1 LGGLYLI
8 PMAKNLSFIIQKT
21 AFNAAITKID
31 RDKVYG
37 FIEEQALDS
46 EGKPCVTANLLDDGQ
61 TLILSGATALKTVT
75 ALHSEIDKKQ
85 LKTVYLDGTDAVLVP
100 SSYDAPIM
108 LQSVGMEAVFNLEV
122 STVYQLAFDDIAVK
136 TAMLKHFAQQ
146 EVYRFVF
153 NYRADYEG
161 ADALVLAAQ
170 NEIFILTGRMVEFE
184 FIENKS
190 LLLPVESEAE
200 TEDETMDFGML

>member
-1 LGGLYLI
+1 
-8 PMAKNLSFIIQKT
+8 
-21 AFNAAITKID
+21 
-31 RDKVYG
+31 
-37 FIEEQALDS
+37 
-46 EGKPCVTANLLDDGQ
+46 
-61 TLILSGATALKTVT
+61 
-75 ALHSEIDKKQ
+75 
-85 LKTVYLDGTDAVLVP
+85 
-100 SSYDAPIM
+100 
-108 LQSVGMEAVFNLEV
+108 MEAVFNLEV

-170 NEIFILTGRMVEFE
+170 NEIFILTGRMVEFD

-190 LLLPVESEAE
+190 LLMPVESEAD